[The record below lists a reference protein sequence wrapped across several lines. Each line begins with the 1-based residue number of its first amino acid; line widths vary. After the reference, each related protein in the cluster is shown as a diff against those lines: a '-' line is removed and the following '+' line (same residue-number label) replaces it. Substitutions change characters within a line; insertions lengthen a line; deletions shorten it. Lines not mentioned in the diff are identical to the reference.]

1 MDDTPIAIVG
11 MSCRF
16 AQAQD
21 TRAFWRNVIGG
32 HAAFAPLDHGAALP
46 IGIKG
51 LFGASYPSV
60 GAQLGNLYSCRPFE
74 QTLPR
79 QMNAGENHDL
89 YFITQLAFDAMSDA
103 AMRPRSSDERRGT
116 VRLAY
121 APMIN
126 PSLVNWLC
134 HTYFLDQTVEVLRRC
149 FPGATEEHMDNIR
162 SKLKDSLP
170 TPNADAL
177 LSATGHSIADWIAR
191 EMAFSGSATSI
202 DGGALSGVSAL
213 EAAMDD
219 LRSGRADIALAG
231 AVFPPFS
238 RPVLEGLAG
247 KIAFTEER
255 ELYPFDRDAKGTLP
269 GEGGAFFVLKRRADA
284 LAAHDRIYALVR
296 SVASGFGE
304 LPIGECAEISKAPL
318 STIAMIEA
326 DGSGSAEADS
336 ADIDTIQR
344 LWGEHHPGG
353 ALVGVGSVKGN
364 VGHCFTAAAAAS
376 ILKIAQS
383 LYVRVL
389 APQVPVPHPMERL
402 SNISSSAY
410 LLDKARPWITGNPM
424 LPRRAMVCANDF
436 DGRRMAV
443 LMEEE
448 PENRK

>member
-1 MDDTPIAIVG
+1 
-11 MSCRF
+11 
-16 AQAQD
+16 
-21 TRAFWRNVIGG
+21 
-32 HAAFAPLDHGAALP
+32 
-46 IGIKG
+46 
-51 LFGASYPSV
+51 
-60 GAQLGNLYSCRPFE
+60 
-74 QTLPR
+74 
-79 QMNAGENHDL
+79 
-89 YFITQLAFDAMSDA
+89 
-103 AMRPRSSDERRGT
+103 
-116 VRLAY
+116 
-121 APMIN
+121 
-126 PSLVNWLC
+126 
-134 HTYFLDQTVEVLRRC
+134 
-149 FPGATEEHMDNIR
+149 
-162 SKLKDSLP
+162 
-170 TPNADAL
+170 
-177 LSATGHSIADWIAR
+177 IAR
-191 EMAFSGSATSI
+191 EVAFSGSATAI
-202 DGGALSGVSAL
+202 DGGVLSGVSAL
-213 EAAMDD
+213 ETAMDD

-238 RPVLEGLAG
+238 RPVLEGLSG

-296 SVASGFGE
+296 SVATGFGE

-326 DGSGSAEADS
+326 DGSGTAESDG

-389 APQVPVPHPMERL
+389 APQVAVPHPMERL

-410 LLDKARPWITGNPM
+410 LLDKARPWITGNPT